1 MTTEDNCQIYDY
13 QWGIETNYN
22 TFKNRLNI
30 KNYSGTKRIKIEQD
44 IYSQFIFYN
53 IFCYYNSYLNLL
65 VNLRMRQKGKCDE
78 DDEYQIDQANLI
90 RNLNDGLMKV
100 IVNPINDNIREF
112 TSDLI
117 WESSDE
123 PNKIKRNRRYNHQKS
138 KPFIRHRMRY
148 QDMSG
153 GG

>member
-1 MTTEDNCQIYDY
+1 
-13 QWGIETNYN
+13 
-22 TFKNRLNI
+22 
-30 KNYSGTKRIKIEQD
+30 
-44 IYSQFIFYN
+44 
-53 IFCYYNSYLNLL
+53 
-65 VNLRMRQKGKCDE
+65 MRKKCKCGD

-100 IVNPINDNIREF
+100 IVNPVNDNIREF

>member
-1 MTTEDNCQIYDY
+1 MPNLRLSV
-13 QWGIETNYN
+13 GIETNYN

-30 KNYSGTKRIKIEQD
+30 ENYSGTKRIKIEQD

-53 IFCYYNSYLNLL
+53 IFYYYNSYLNLL
-65 VNLRMRQKGKCDE
+65 VNLRMRKKGKCGG

-100 IVNPINDNIREF
+100 IVNPVNDNIREF

-123 PNKIKRNRRYNHQKS
+123 PNKIKRNGRYNH
-138 KPFIRHRMRY
+138 
-148 QDMSG
+148 
-153 GG
+153 

>member
-1 MTTEDNCQIYDY
+1 MH
-13 QWGIETNYN
+13 
-22 TFKNRLNI
+22 K
-30 KNYSGTKRIKIEQD
+30 
-44 IYSQFIFYN
+44 
-53 IFCYYNSYLNLL
+53 
-65 VNLRMRQKGKCDE
+65 KGKCDE

-123 PNKIKRNRRYNHQKS
+123 PNKIKKKIEGIIIKSLNHS
-138 KPFIRHRMRY
+138 LDI
-148 QDMSG
+148 G
-153 GG
+153 